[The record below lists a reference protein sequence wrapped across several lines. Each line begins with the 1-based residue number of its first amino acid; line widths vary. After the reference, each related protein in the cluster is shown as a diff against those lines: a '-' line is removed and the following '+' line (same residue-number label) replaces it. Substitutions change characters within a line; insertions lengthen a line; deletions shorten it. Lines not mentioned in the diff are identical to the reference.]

1 MDYGE
6 GGKKEKKKKKKKKKK
21 ACTKS
26 VRAFR
31 VLKLDTTRKKKKK
44 NESKKLHQL
53 QADTMAATPL
63 HTAARKELVLFESL
77 HPVN

>member
-1 MDYGE
+1 MCTRMQNDHLRTLTICSPCQNSVDYGE
-6 GGKKEKKKKKKKKKK
+6 GGKKAQKKKKKK

-44 NESKKLHQL
+44 NESKKLHQ
-53 QADTMAATPL
+53 
-63 HTAARKELVLFESL
+63 
-77 HPVN
+77 